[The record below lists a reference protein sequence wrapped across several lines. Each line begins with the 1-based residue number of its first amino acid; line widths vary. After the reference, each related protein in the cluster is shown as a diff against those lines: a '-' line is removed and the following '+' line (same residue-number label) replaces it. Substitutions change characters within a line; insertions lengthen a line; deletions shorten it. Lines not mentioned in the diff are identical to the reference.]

1 MQVTYI
7 VLDMEWSQPV
17 CKEKMLTRGGRTLP
31 VEIIQIGAVMV
42 KDGKI
47 IEEQFS
53 EYVKPIYYTIIKNRI
68 KKLTG
73 INEKE
78 LKKADTFGN
87 VLRRLREWI
96 DKYGGDTI
104 CTWGCDDVSNLRAQ
118 CEFFGF
124 GKDWIPP
131 WFNLQPLVTRQLQ
144 LQRAQ
149 LNLAT
154 AVELMGITSELTYHS
169 AINDAYY
176 TALILL
182 GVNNIEDG
190 IKWQKKVDYA
200 HANPYKQLC
209 VTSYGKRKY
218 TRTVSALRSPELRR
232 YVCPLCGRPSTL
244 KDRLVNIKPCHYL
257 AVMKCAKHT
266 LAVNVECQKTE
277 EGRYE
282 WKKKITL
289 CDTNT
294 ERTYQ
299 EKMRKKSARVSHLRK
314 EK

>member
-1 MQVTYI
+1 MTYI

-17 CKEKMLTRGGRTLP
+17 CKEKMLTKGGRTLP

-87 VLRRLREWI
+87 VLRRLRTWI

-144 LQRAQ
+144 LQRTQ
-149 LNLAT
+149 INLAT

-182 GVNNIEDG
+182 GVNNIEEG

-266 LAVNVECQKTE
+266 LAVNVEFQKTE

>member
-87 VLRRLREWI
+87 VLRRLRTWI

-124 GKDWIPP
+124 GKEWIPP

-149 LNLAT
+149 INLAT

-182 GVNNIEDG
+182 GVNNIEEG

-266 LAVNVECQKTE
+266 LAVNVEFQKTE

-289 CDTNT
+289 CDANT